1 MSTIPY
7 RNLFAGGAGILG
19 AIGDGFQPGNS
30 LEVRGDGTTV
40 QIEVVNPDGVDL
52 QIERARAGTN
62 LWTLIDEPT
71 NETERTLLTTWM
83 PDFIYRFRQFS
94 ASTSGARVFV
104 TNEIPTQVNNGSS
117 GGFVPRADS
126 IEPTVV
132 NIYEDIPSPTTVSSG
147 TLFLVVSDPDE
158 ILNGLHVARGT
169 PVGQPALYIE
179 KLKT

>member
-19 AIGDGFQPGNS
+19 AIGDGFEPGHS
-30 LEVRGDGTTV
+30 LEVKGDGTTV

-62 LWTLIDEPT
+62 LWTLLDEPT
-71 NETERTLLTTWM
+71 NEIERTLLTTWM

-94 ASTSGARVFV
+94 ASTLGVRVFV
-104 TNEIPTQVNNGSS
+104 TNDIPTLVSNGST
-117 GGFVPRADS
+117 GGFVPSYES
-126 IEPTVV
+126 IEPKLVDL
-132 NIYEDIPSPTTVSSG
+132 YDDIPPATEVSSG
-147 TLFLVVSDPDE
+147 TLFLVVSDPEE

-179 KLKT
+179 KLKI

>member
-19 AIGDGFQPGNS
+19 AVGNGFEPGHS
-30 LEVRGDGTTV
+30 LEVKGDGTTV
-40 QIEVVNPDGVDL
+40 QIEVVNPDGVGL

-94 ASTSGARVFV
+94 ASASGVRVFV
-104 TNEIPTQVNNGSS
+104 TNDIPTQASNGST
-117 GGFVPRADS
+117 GGFVPS
-126 IEPTVV
+126 PEPIEPKLVDL
-132 NIYEDIPSPTTVSSG
+132 YDDIPPPQTVSSG
-147 TLFLVVSDPDE
+147 TLFLVVSDPEE
-158 ILNGLHVARGT
+158 ILNGLHVAKGT
-169 PVGQPALYIE
+169 PKGQPALFIE
-179 KLKT
+179 KLKQ